1 MGFTPPRKLYVL
13 DFTGTEL
20 DGLIVKTVAISAGDF
35 LELQQLVA
43 DVKNGFDVVP
53 ILTPKFVEVIREWNL
68 TDDDGLPVPV
78 SEAGFLSLELTQMF
92 AVLDAWQSV
101 WIGVSVP
108 LDRPSSDGAPSPVES
123 LPMEPLSASRAS

>member
-20 DGLIVKTVAISAGDF
+20 DGLIIKTVAISTGDF
-35 LELQQLVA
+35 LELQQLVE
-43 DVKNGFDVVP
+43 DVKRGLDAVP
-53 ILTPKFVEVIREWNL
+53 ILSPRFIAVVREWNL

-101 WIGVSVP
+101 WIGVSAP
-108 LDRPSSDGAPSPVES
+108 LDRPSSDGAPSLVES
-123 LPMEPLSASRAS
+123 LPMEPLSDSRAS